1 MSEIQEHSS
10 TDAPVASE
18 SVVLYVLDWLI
29 IKPVKVTIKTG
40 YSIGDFKPG
49 DQIMYSIT
57 EENKVKYMIGN
68 VIGFEVAAQKEGQ
81 FIRVLRTEEKQQFI
95 QNQTKASGYFEI
107 FKKHFKAKF
116 KQAKPINARS
126 NLNGDMIY
134 FYFYCEER
142 LDFVEFLK
150 IFRPLIPVNFFFYQV
165 GARDMVRLHPQASD
179 WLTECGCGPMG
190 CCSLGVLPTIDM
202 ENVVMQ
208 SLEGRDIEKLKGRC
222 GKLKCS
228 VVYERYR
235 YVQETADYPKK
246 GDTIQYNNFQG
257 RCIGHNAIL
266 GEIVGKAPE
275 GGVFRGPKAQVT
287 IVEKAKARETIADQL
302 GISKE
307 EVKKIQE

>member
-1 MSEIQEHSS
+1 MSEIQEH
-10 TDAPVASE
+10 TPTTIDTENTLP
-18 SVVLYVLDWLI
+18 VLYVLDRLI
-29 IKPVKVTIKTG
+29 IKPVKIPLKAWQ
-40 YSIGDFKPG
+40 SISDFKPG
-49 DQIMYSIT
+49 EQIMYSIT
-57 EENKVKYMIGN
+57 EENKVKYMVGN
-68 VIGFEVAAQKEGQ
+68 IIGFEVPSQKEWQ
-81 FIRVLRTEEKQQFI
+81 FVRILKPEEKQQFI
-95 QNQTKASGYFEI
+95 HNQTKASDYFEI

-126 NLNGDMIY
+126 SLNGDMVY

-165 GARDMVRLHPQASD
+165 GARDMVRLHPQASER
-179 WLTECGCGPMG
+179 LTECWCGPMG

-228 VVYERYR
+228 MVYERYR
-235 YVQETADYPKK
+235 YLQETADYPKK
-246 GDTIQYNNFQG
+246 WDTIQYNGLEG
-257 RCIGHNAIL
+257 RCIGHNALL

-275 GGVFRGPKAQVT
+275 GAVFRGPRAQVK
-287 IVEKAKARETIADQL
+287 ILEKAKTKEPIAEQL

-307 EVKKIQE
+307 EAKKIQE